1 MILGRLTM
9 ESRKGC
15 LTSIKNIEEV
25 KVEMQRKQKIFKKL
39 VDIES
44 QGK

>member
-1 MILGRLTM
+1 
-9 ESRKGC
+9 
-15 LTSIKNIEEV
+15 V